1 MEHLAGETLAQRLR
15 RGPLPLAQALGVA
28 AQIAEALDAA
38 HKHGIIHRDL
48 KPGNVMLT
56 TGGAGRSGATSAK
69 PLDFGLAKAVDPN
82 GGRGF
87 SPGGHAG
94 SQDPASMELA
104 NSPTRTAPVTA
115 RETILGTLPYMAPE
129 QLEGKEADARTDLWA
144 QTYDRDLSDVL
155 ILLSEVSR
163 AIAGEVQATLT
174 PGRTNGPLPGPGTIT
189 RVRPEAYEAYLRGR
203 REFYSV
209 QSPGEVG
216 RALPFFEEAA
226 RLDPTFAAAWSA
238 IAGAQAARSFPS
250 FRFAHRVI
258 GDTLWKQ
265 GRYEDSLPE
274 LEQSFANDTELWTVF
289 ERAFRAAGPR
299 AAKRALADRT
309 VERAR
314 TGPANP
320 VEVASAPVTT
330 RPSPLRLRT
339 RIRVDNPDG
348 AGRVRTVAG
357 PSRP

>member
-1 MEHLAGETLAQRLR
+1 VARATALPET
-15 RGPLPLAQALGVA
+15 
-28 AQIAEALDAA
+28 
-38 HKHGIIHRDL
+38 
-48 KPGNVMLT
+48 
-56 TGGAGRSGATSAK
+56 S
-69 PLDFGLAKAVDPN
+69 
-82 GGRGF
+82 
-87 SPGGHAG
+87 
-94 SQDPASMELA
+94 
-104 NSPTRTAPVTA
+104 
-115 RETILGTLPYMAPE
+115 
-129 QLEGKEADARTDLWA
+129 
-144 QTYDRDLSDVL
+144 
-155 ILLSEVSR
+155 
-163 AIAGEVQATLT
+163 
-174 PGRTNGPLPGPGTIT
+174 
-189 RVRPEAYEAYLRGR
+189 GR

-238 IAGAQAARSFPS
+238 IAGAQAARWFAGQALASEAVPLLRTAAQRALALDPRDGRAYSDLAYVALYFDWNFEAARDHLEHAVALDPHDFVIRHGYCDYFMVTGEIDKSLEQVRLGREFEPTSALASLMLLSHLATTDRDAETMAESRRALESFPS

-320 VEVASAPVTT
+320 VEVASAPATT
-330 RPSPLRLRT
+330 TARPSPLRLRT